1 MNRTSSYVM
10 TVEAND
16 PRLPDIIAN
25 IKKSIKLWNAQQRV
39 SELEEPKFVE
49 YSWSGKQEVRKRAFI
64 RVRGRL
70 GKDNPNAKLYRQGG
84 PLHRYT
90 SQDIRLEHS
99 ERVDIYVQDR
109 SVYIPVEG

>member
-25 IKKSIKLWNAQQRV
+25 IKKSIKVWNAQQRV
-39 SELEEPKFVE
+39 TELQDPKFVT
-49 YSWSGKQEVRKRAFI
+49 YSWSGKQEVRKRASI

-70 GKDNPNAKLYRQGG
+70 GKDNPNAKLYRRGG
-84 PLHRYT
+84 PLYRWT
-90 SQDIRLEHS
+90 SQDIKPEHAA
-99 ERVDIYVQDR
+99 RVDIYVNER
-109 SVYIPVEG
+109 RIYIPVEG

>member
-16 PRLPDIIAN
+16 PRLPEIIAN
-25 IKKSIKLWNAQQRV
+25 IKKSIKVWNAQQRV
-39 SELEEPKFVE
+39 TELQDPKFVT
-49 YSWSGKQEVRKRAFI
+49 YSWSGKQEVRTRASI
-64 RVRGRL
+64 RIRGRL

-90 SQDIRLEHS
+90 SQDIRPEHS
-99 ERVDIYVQDR
+99 TRLDIYVNER
-109 SVYIPVEG
+109 RVYIPVEG

>member
-1 MNRTSSYVM
+1 MQRTSSYVM

-39 SELEEPKFVE
+39 TELQDPKFVT
-49 YSWSGKQEVRKRAFI
+49 YSWSGKQEVRTRASI
-64 RVRGRL
+64 RIRGRL

-90 SQDIRLEHS
+90 SQDIKPEHAV
-99 ERVDIYVQDR
+99 RVDIYVNER
-109 SVYIPVEG
+109 RVYVDAN

>member
-16 PRLPDIIAN
+16 PRLPEIIAN
-25 IKKSIKLWNAQQRV
+25 IKKSIKVWNAQQRV
-39 SELEEPKFVE
+39 TELQDPKFVT
-49 YSWSGKQEVRKRAFI
+49 YSWSGKQEVRTRASI
-64 RVRGRL
+64 RIRGRL

-90 SQDIRLEHS
+90 SQDIRPEHS
-99 ERVDIYVQDR
+99 TRLDIYVNER
-109 SVYIPVEG
+109 RIYIPVEG